1 MGYANLSSITIQKI
15 FVLED
20 EIQLFQ
26 VFPERA
32 EGNLEVIEWLR
43 NRVKELKEEKQE

>member
-1 MGYANLSSITIQKI
+1 MGYSNLSSISLQKI

-20 EIQLFQ
+20 EIQMFR

-32 EGNLEVIEWLR
+32 EGNLEVIEWLH
-43 NRVKELKEEKQE
+43 NRVKELKEEKRE